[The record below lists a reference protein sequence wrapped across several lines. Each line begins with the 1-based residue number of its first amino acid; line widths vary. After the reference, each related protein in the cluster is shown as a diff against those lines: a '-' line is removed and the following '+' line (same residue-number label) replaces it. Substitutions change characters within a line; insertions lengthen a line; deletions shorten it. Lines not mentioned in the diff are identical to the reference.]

1 MKISITKSEQSRLS
15 QIDFDNI
22 PFGRTFSDHMFV
34 ADFKDGQW
42 GDYRIIPFGYMQMHP
57 AMMGLHYG
65 QLIFEGMKATKM
77 QDGTPV
83 FFRPE
88 MHSAR
93 LNRSAAR
100 MKMAEFPED
109 VFLEAIHT
117 LVSMEQG
124 WIPPAEGS
132 ALYIRPFMFATDEFI
147 GVKPSKTYRFVIFT
161 GPVGPYYPKPVSL
174 LSEQKY
180 TRAAPGGFG
189 EAKAAGNYGGSLLP
203 TELAIAQGY
212 DQILWLD
219 ALEYK
224 YVQEAGT
231 MNLMFVIG
239 DTVVTPSTTG
249 TILKGIT
256 RDTILKI
263 CDYKGIKFE
272 ERMITID
279 EIVEAHMDGQ
289 LKECFGTGTAAV
301 VSHVAKIK
309 HGDIIMELPPIE
321 DRKIGPALKDE
332 MNGIR
337 SGRIE
342 DRKGWV
348 VPVKSNQLATV

>member
-1 MKISITKSEQSRLS
+1 MKISITKVEQSRLS
-15 QIDFDNI
+15 QINFDDI
-22 PFGRTFSDHMFV
+22 PFGRTFSDHMFI
-34 ADFKDGQW
+34 ADYKDGQW
-42 GDYRIIPFGYMQMHP
+42 GDYRIVPFGNMQMHP

-65 QLIFEGMKATKM
+65 QLIFEGMKATKTN
-77 QDGTPV
+77 DGTPV

-88 MHSAR
+88 MHATR
-93 LNRSAAR
+93 LNKSAAR
-100 MKMAEFPED
+100 MRMAEFPED
-109 VFLEAIHT
+109 DFLKAIHT
-117 LVSMEQG
+117 LIDLEKG
-124 WIPPAEGS
+124 WIPPSEGS
-132 ALYIRPFMFATDEFI
+132 ALYIRPYMFATDEFI

-180 TRAAPGGFG
+180 IRAAQGGFG

-203 TELAIAQGY
+203 TELAIQQGY

-219 ALEYK
+219 AKEFK

-239 DTVVTPSTTG
+239 DKVVTPSTTG
-249 TILKGIT
+249 TILRGIT

-272 ERMITID
+272 ERMVSIE
-279 EIVEAHMDGQ
+279 EIIEAHMDGQ

-301 VSHVAKIK
+301 VAHVIKIK
-309 HGDIIMELPPIE
+309 HGDTIMELPPIE
-321 DRKIGPALKDE
+321 NRTIGPALKDE
-332 MNGIR
+332 INGIR

-342 DRKGWV
+342 DKKGWV
-348 VPVKSNQLATV
+348 IPVKSPQLVTV